1 MLTTLKTELLRYGIN
16 LVNTIPL
23 SLCNIVRPYKL
34 GDLKDNDVNGLSAII
49 FAIPYLTEHNKRN
62 ISAYAV
68 SCDYHLFANTLFEDI
83 LPIVRE
89 RFAPYKFL
97 GFADNSPISEVP
109 AAAMAGLGIIG
120 DNMMLITEKYSSY
133 VFLGEII
140 TDYPLEHKGSYEIHG
155 CEHCGKCRTACPM
168 DKTGTCL
175 SALTQKKGEL
185 DKTEADHIAS
195 YGCAWG
201 CDICQEVCPH
211 TLRAIKQGSIYSEIE
226 FFKLD
231 NTPYLTSGDILS
243 MTDEQFAKRAYSWRG
258 RNTILRNLNIIE
270 KNGKGANG

>member
-1 MLTTLKTELLRYGIN
+1 MLTTLKAELFNHGIE
-16 LVNTIPL
+16 LVKAVPL
-23 SLCNIVRPYKL
+23 SVCNIIRPYKL
-34 GDLKDNDVNGLSAII
+34 GNLKNTDINSLSAII

-68 SCDYHLFANTLFEDI
+68 SRDYHLFVEQLFQSV
-83 LPIVRE
+83 LPIMRE
-89 RFAPYKFL
+89 RFAPYQFL

-140 TDYPLEHKGSYEIHG
+140 TDFPIDHHASYEISG
-155 CEHCGKCRTACPM
+155 CEHCGKCRNACPM
-168 DKTGTCL
+168 EKIGACL

-185 DKTEADHIAS
+185 DKAEADHIS
-195 YGCAWG
+195 SFGSAWG

-211 TLRAIKQGSIYSEIE
+211 TLRAMKQGSIFSKID
-226 FFKLD
+226 FFNRD
-231 NTPYLTSGDILS
+231 NTPYLTSDDILS
-243 MTDEQFAKRAYSWRG
+243 MTDEQFAGRAYSWRG
-258 RNTILRNLNIIE
+258 RNTILRNLYILE
-270 KNGKGANG
+270 QNGKGADD